1 MECFRLSGAPGLV
14 LALCYLVLG
23 SFSSSALEINQTNSE
38 GTCLYAKWQMNFT
51 VTYETTSKSLRN
63 VSISD
68 LQSVVYDGSTC
79 GDGDD
84 QIHSRIEVHYG
95 SGFIWMVNFTKDL
108 STSTYSIDNISFL
121 YNTTDNSTFPDAEDK
136 GMLTVQFNPRT
147 SRIPLNDIFRC
158 NSLIVMEKENVTQTF
173 WDVHVQAFVPNGTV
187 STEEFLCAKDKTATT
202 VVPIVSTT
210 TPPAPTTPTPTPT
223 PKENPEV
230 GNYKVVNGND
240 TCLMATM
247 GLQLNIT
254 LDKGPVLINVNPN
267 VTEPSGSCQPQT
279 ALLRLNSSSIKF
291 LDFVFAVKNK
301 NRFYL
306 KEVNISMNLANGSVF
321 SMANNNLSY
330 WDAPLGSSYMCNQ
343 EQTVPISGTFQI
355 NTFGLRVQPF
365 NVMEGKYSTA
375 QECSLDDDTI
385 LIPVIVGAGLSGL
398 IIVIVIAYL
407 IGRRKNYA
415 GYQTL

>member
-1 MECFRLSGAPGLV
+1 MECFGLRKAPGLV
-14 LALCYLVLG
+14 LALFCLLQG
-23 SFSSSALEINQTNSE
+23 TFSSSVLEVNKTNSD
-38 GTCLYAKWQMNFT
+38 GTCLYAKWQMDFMI
-51 VTYETTSKSLRN
+51 TYETTSQTYEN
-63 VSISD
+63 VNISD
-68 LQSVVYDGSTC
+68 LHPVDQTGTTC
-79 GDGDD
+79 GDD
-84 QIHSRIEVHYG
+84 QNHSRIEVRFG
-95 SGFIWMVNFTKDL
+95 SGFGFHWTVDFTKDL
-108 STSTYSIDNISFL
+108 STSTYSIYSISFS
-121 YNTTDNSTFPDAEDK
+121 YNTSDNTTFPHAKDK
-136 GMLTVQFNPRT
+136 GVQTVHLNPRT

-158 NSLIVMEKENVTQTF
+158 SSLTVKTDDVIQNF

-187 STEEFLCAKDKTATT
+187 SIEEFLCAKDQTATT
-202 VVPIVSTT
+202 VVPINTT
-210 TPPAPTTPTPTPT
+210 TLPAPTIPS

-230 GNYKVVNGND
+230 GNYKVANDNG
-240 TCLMATM
+240 TCLLATM

-267 VTEPSGSCQPQT
+267 VTESSGSCQPQT
-279 ALLRLNSSSIKF
+279 ALLRLNGSSIMF

-306 KEVNISMNLANGSVF
+306 KEVNISMNLPYGSVF
-321 SMANNNLSY
+321 SMVNNNLSY

-343 EQTVPISGTFQI
+343 EQTIPVSETFRI
-355 NTFGLRVQPF
+355 NTFSLRVQPF
-365 NVMEGKYSTA
+365 SVMEEKYSTA